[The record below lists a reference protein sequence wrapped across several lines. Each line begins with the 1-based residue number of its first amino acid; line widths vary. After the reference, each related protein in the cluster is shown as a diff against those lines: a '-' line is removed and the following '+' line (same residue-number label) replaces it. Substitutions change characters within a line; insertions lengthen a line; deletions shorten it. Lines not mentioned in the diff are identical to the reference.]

1 MRRSR
6 TTATLATTAM
16 LLSTSALAQ
25 GTAAPEGAPLR
36 LDTIA
41 VTGTPIPG
49 NIAELSADV
58 DALSGAEKRRRQ
70 RASLGGSLDHFSGVS
85 SIDTGANIGKPV
97 LRGFSGDRVRVLSNG
112 IGLDFQQFGVRH
124 MPTVDPFLADRIEV
138 VRGAQSLLYGSGAI
152 GGAVNLR
159 PRLPPTAPE
168 GTQTLS
174 GETTLAYQSAYDQVT
189 AAQRFEGANGRL
201 GFAGTLVWRD
211 SGGLETPKASEALSS
226 GNPRDPLVTGDIPF
240 TDYEQL
246 NGDISIGYMTELGQI
261 RLRYERY
268 RNEQNFVVP
277 DVSGGPPPVPGGIGT
292 NIENDLFQL
301 DADLAI
307 GETWTLKPTLSFASN
322 LRQANPGPPNPL
334 PRSELPGARVVDID
348 RDTITARI
356 EAEHRGLFGALD
368 GRIGIEIVD
377 TDQSS
382 RGSTVLSPGG
392 QIENY
397 ALFAFEEARMGDLT
411 LNFGGR
417 VDYREVTLDLDQTA
431 GTSPRLEALTPDQRK
446 NDYLTATWGL
456 GANYA
461 VTDHLSLVGNLSTGF
476 RAPSLFE
483 LYADGVHGGV
493 AAVQRGDPNLDE
505 ETSISLDAGLR
516 WETDT
521 LSAKIT
527 AYYND
532 IDDYIFLAGTGT
544 TDPGS
549 GLDIFQVSQQN
560 AETYGVDLTLEGRP
574 LHWMTWRTT
583 LSWVDGELS
592 DGGQVPLL
600 PPLEI
605 AGEVTFHDDRIGAF
619 EDAYLTVGARY
630 ADGQKSAGLR
640 EPFGQFDSPPPPFGT
655 ASTDDYVL
663 LDATIGGTIGATGTE
678 VQFGVENILDEDYR
692 DFLDTYKNIT
702 LGPGRNWTLRVTQTF

>member
-6 TTATLATTAM
+6 TTASLATTAM

-174 GETTLAYQSAYDQVT
+174 GETTLEYQSAYDQVT

-226 GNPRDPLVTGDIPF
+226 GNSRDPLVTGDIPF

-268 RNEQNFVVP
+268 RNEHNFVVP
-277 DVSGGPPPVPGGIGT
+277 DGTNAPLFVPGAVGQ
-292 NIENDLFQL
+292 NIENDLVQL

-307 GETWTLKPTLSFASN
+307 NEIWTLKPTLSFSSN
-322 LRQANPGPPNPL
+322 LRQSNPGPVSQL
-334 PRSELPGARVVDID
+334 PAEPGIDID
-348 RDTITARI
+348 RDTFTARL

-377 TDQSS
+377 MDQTS
-382 RGSTVLSPGG
+382 RGDVRLSPGG

-431 GTSPRLEALTPDQRK
+431 DDSNLQNLPSDQRK

-461 VTDHLSLVGNLSTGF
+461 VNDQLSLVGNLSTGF

-483 LYADGVHGGV
+483 LYADGLHGGV
-493 AAVQRGDPNLDE
+493 AAVQQGDPNLDE

-516 WETDT
+516 WDSDT
-521 LSAKIT
+521 LSAKVT
-527 AYYND
+527 VYYND
-532 IDDYIFLAGTGT
+532 IEDYIFLTDVTRPTGPT
-544 TDPGS
+544 T
-549 GLDIFQVSQQN
+549 FQVSQQN

-605 AGEVTFHDDRIGAF
+605 AGEVTVHDDRIGAF

>member
-1 MRRSR
+1 MRHKK

-25 GTAAPEGAPLR
+25 GSGAPDSAPLR

-41 VTGTPIPG
+41 VTGAPIPS

-70 RASLGGSLDHFSGVS
+70 GASLGGSLDHFSGVN

-174 GETTLAYQSAYDQVT
+174 GETTLEYQSAYDQVT

-201 GFAGTLVWRD
+201 GFTGTLVWRD
-211 SGGLETPKASEALSS
+211 SGGLETPKAPEALSS
-226 GNPRDPLVTGDIPF
+226 GNTRDPLVTGDIPF

-292 NIENDLFQL
+292 NIENDLLQM
-301 DADLAI
+301 DADLAV
-307 GETWTLKPTLSFASN
+307 GETWTLRPTLSFASN
-322 LRQANPGPPNPL
+322 LRQANPGSPPL

-348 RDTITARI
+348 RDTFTARL
-356 EAEHRGLFGALD
+356 EAEHEGLFGALD

-397 ALFAFEEARMGDLT
+397 ALFAFEEARIGDLT

-417 VDYREVTLDLDQTA
+417 VDYREVTLDLDQTQ
-431 GTSPRLEALTPDQRK
+431 GTFTNGPPSSDQRK

-461 VTDHLSLVGNLSTGF
+461 VNDRLSLVGNLSTGF

-493 AAVQRGDPNLDE
+493 AAVQRGDPSLDE

-532 IDDYIFLAGTGT
+532 IEDYIFLADTGNLQGTL
-544 TDPGS
+544 P
-549 GLDIFQVSQQN
+549 IFQVSQQN

-574 LHWMTWRTT
+574 LHWLTWRTT

-600 PPLEI
+600 PPLKI

-630 ADGQKSAGLR
+630 ADSQKSAGLQ

-663 LDATIGGTIGATGTE
+663 LDATIGGTIAATGTE

-702 LGPGRNWTLRVTQTF
+702 LGAGRNWTLRVTQTF

>member
-1 MRRSR
+1 MRRTK
-6 TTATLATTAM
+6 TTTTLATTAM
-16 LLSTSALAQ
+16 FLSTSALAQ
-25 GTAAPEGAPLR
+25 GAEPPGGRALELDEITVTGAPFPSR
-36 LDTIA
+36 IA
-41 VTGTPIPG
+41 DV
-49 NIAELSADV
+49 SADV
-58 DALSGAEKRRRQ
+58 DVLFGAEKRRRQ
-70 RASLGGSLDHFSGVS
+70 GASLGGSLDHFSGVS
-85 SIDTGANIGKPV
+85 SIDTGSNIGKPV
-97 LRGFSGDRVRVLSNG
+97 LRGFSGNRVRVLSNG

-174 GETTLAYQSAYDQVT
+174 GETTLKYQSAYDEVT
-189 AAQRFEGANGRL
+189 AAQRFEGATGRL
-201 GFAGTLVWRD
+201 GFSGALVWRD
-211 SGGLETPKASEALSS
+211 SGGLETPKAPEALSS

-246 NGDISIGYMTELGQI
+246 NADISLGYMTEMGQI

-292 NIENDLFQL
+292 NIENDLLQL

-307 GETWTLKPTLSFASN
+307 NETWTLTPILSFASN

-334 PRSELPGARVVDID
+334 PRSELPDARVVDID
-348 RDTITARI
+348 RDTITARL
-356 EAEHRGLFGALD
+356 EAEHEGLFGALD
-368 GRIGIEIVD
+368 GRIGFEIVD
-377 TDQSS
+377 TDQAS
-382 RGSTVLSPGG
+382 RGTTVLSPGG

-397 ALFAFEEARMGDLT
+397 AIFAFEEARMGDLT

-417 VDYREVTLDLDQTA
+417 ADYREVTLDRDQTA

-446 NDYLTATWGL
+446 NDYLTGTWGL
-456 GANYA
+456 GASYA
-461 VTDHLSLVGNLSTGF
+461 VTDRLKLVGNLSSGF

-493 AAVQRGDPNLDE
+493 AAVQQGDPNLDE

-516 WETDT
+516 WESDT
-521 LSAKIT
+521 LSAKFT

-544 TDPGS
+544 NAPN
-549 GLDIFQVSQQN
+549 GLPIFQVSQQN
-560 AETYGVDLTLEGRP
+560 AETYGRDFTLEGRP

-592 DGGQVPLL
+592 DGSQVPLL
-600 PPLEI
+600 PPLNVSGEI
-605 AGEVTFHDDRIGAF
+605 TLHETRVGAF
-619 EDAYLTVGARY
+619 EDAYVTLGASY
-630 ADGQKSAGLR
+630 ADSQQSAGLS
-640 EPFGQFDSPPPPFGT
+640 EPFGQFDTPPPPFGT

-663 LDATIGGTIGATGTE
+663 LDAKVGGTIAATGTE
-678 VQFGVENILDEDYR
+678 VEFGVENILDEDYR

-702 LGPGRNWTLRVTQTF
+702 LGPGRNWTLRVTQSF